1 MIHGRV
7 RLDFCDALNGKVK
20 ERVEGNNAF
29 TDAINSLLNKAPMG
43 CDRMTL
49 DGDHFAAE
57 NMVNF
62 TQTALG
68 GVLIFPHEV
77 GDGLYEPYKKIVD
90 GSAVST
96 EPTAYARYGAQD
108 TDDPKT
114 GYFSQRES
122 HSIAN
127 GYQFVY
133 EWGSAFGNGKIKTV
147 CLTNLYGGEAY
158 GTKSYF
164 GDKWKTFLPSLG
176 TRVTALGFWGGY
188 FYYINNHQ
196 QLGDGSKIMK
206 IRRPLDEML
215 IDQLPMSEI
224 TQTTIYTCDTNGA
237 RACLDAGSGKI
248 YVIKGSSSSNKTMD
262 TINLSDDSV
271 STTTLPNSSNVMNP
285 KTGDYWLVVKR
296 GDWMY
301 YINTSSASSSGG
313 TATLEKYNVENYQGG
328 SSISLTAGAYSNSQI
343 YLMRDTGEINGNG
356 FIIDINDDVHYTPS
370 TTAISVMD
378 RIGVW
383 QAIKA
388 YSSTGD
394 GQKSIGF
401 QINPYYMAS
410 KFVLDSVQTKD
421 SSLTMKLVY
430 EVTHS

>member
-1 MIHGRV
+1 
-7 RLDFCDALNGKVK
+7 
-20 ERVEGNNAF
+20 
-29 TDAINSLLNKAPMG
+29 
-43 CDRMTL
+43 
-49 DGDHFAAE
+49 
-57 NMVNF
+57 
-62 TQTALG
+62 
-68 GVLIFPHEV
+68 
-77 GDGLYEPYKKIVD
+77 
-90 GSAVST
+90 
-96 EPTAYARYGAQD
+96 
-108 TDDPKT
+108 
-114 GYFSQRES
+114 
-122 HSIAN
+122 
-127 GYQFVY
+127 
-133 EWGSAFGNGKIKTV
+133 
-147 CLTNLYGGEAY
+147 
-158 GTKSYF
+158 
-164 GDKWKTFLPSLG
+164 
-176 TRVTALGFWGGY
+176 
-188 FYYINNHQ
+188 
-196 QLGDGSKIMK
+196 
-206 IRRPLDEML
+206 
-215 IDQLPMSEI
+215 
-224 TQTTIYTCDTNGA
+224 
-237 RACLDAGSGKI
+237 
-248 YVIKGSSSSNKTMD
+248 MD

-271 STTTLPNSSNVMNP
+271 GTTTLPNSSNVMNP
-285 KTGDYWLVVKR
+285 KTDDYWLVVKR

-343 YLMRDTGEINGNG
+343 YLMRDTNEINGNG

-421 SSLTMKLVY
+421 PSLTMKLVY

>member
-20 ERVEGNNAF
+20 ERVEGDNAF

-49 DGDHFAAE
+49 DGDHSVAE
-57 NMVNF
+57 TMVNF

-164 GDKWKTFLPSLG
+164 GNKWVSWLPALG

-188 FYYINNHQ
+188 YYYTDGYQKFNN
-196 QLGDGSKIMK
+196 GNRIMK

-215 IDQLPMSEI
+215 IDQLPMNESVP
-224 TQTTIYTCDTNGA
+224 TTIYTNDTNGA
-237 RACLDAGSGKI
+237 RICLDAGSGKI
-248 YVIKGSSSSNKTMD
+248 YVIKGSSGSNKTMD

-271 STTTLPNSSNVMNP
+271 GTTTLPNSSSVMNP
-285 KTGDYWLVVKR
+285 KTDEYWLVVKR

-313 TATLEKYNVENYQGG
+313 TATLEKYNVVNYQSG
-328 SSISLTAGAYSNSQI
+328 SSISLTSGVFQNSQI
-343 YLMRDTGEINGNG
+343 YLMRDTNEINGGG
-356 FIIDINDDVHYTPS
+356 FIIDVNDDVHYTS
-370 TTAISVMD
+370 SISAMSVMD
-378 RIGVW
+378 RFGVW
-383 QAIKA
+383 QAVKA
-388 YSSTGD
+388 YGSNSPGNL
-394 GQKSIGF
+394 SIGF